1 MHVIMKRGIVVLS
14 LASLAWTGDPGTAH
28 AQARPGRLLVT
39 VVDQTGGVLPGAV
52 VRVRP
57 TTPDAPADATTT
69 GVTVATN
76 DAGIAAI
83 PDLAEGRY
91 DIDAS
96 FEGFDPVTLPDV
108 RVRGGD
114 VRRRITLRIKKVDEL
129 LTVGRDRQSAGLD
142 PGGAAFSTVLTR
154 EQIDALPDDPD
165 ELEAALKA
173 MAPPGS
179 TIRVDGFTGGRLPS
193 KSQIRSIRLPRMD
206 MFAAQNHGG
215 FMGAM
220 FIDILTQP
228 GLGPLRGSVDIN
240 FLDEALNARNAFT
253 PTRRPEQ
260 LRRAGFN
267 LSGTI
272 RPNKTSFSINANGGT
287 QYTSPN
293 LLAVTPDGSTLTDS
307 VRQPRDSFTVN
318 ARLDHAINKDHAIR
332 ASVDVDTATSR
343 NLGVGGYN
351 LFDLAYENDTTTS
364 TFRLSENGPLGR
376 RFFTE
381 SRFQVRRSDST
392 DQSAIEAPTIRV
404 IDAFTSGGAQQRGGA
419 ASTTFEVASD
429 LDYVRGAHSWRT
441 GLLVEGGRHSSDD
454 LTNYLG
460 TYTFA
465 SLADFNAGRALSYTR
480 RIGDPVIDYTTWRAG
495 VYVQDDWR
503 VTRSLLLGMGVRY
516 GVQGHVGDGWNLS
529 PRVTAAWS
537 PFRHGK
543 LTVRANYGYFYDWI
557 ADDLY
562 KQSLLV
568 DGDRLRSLNIIAPAY
583 PDPGTLGDAAPT
595 DRYEWPDA
603 LVLPSAH
610 RMSVGFDR
618 QVSANTRLNLSYN
631 RNWGRN
637 VARGRNLNTPVNGLR
652 PDPAYAN
659 VVELASD
666 GESRSQ
672 MLHAGINIMRMDWR
686 RTFMALN
693 YTWSKAEANTT
704 GGFSLPASGDVLDTE
719 WGPAPGDI
727 RHRVG
732 GSFNSSP
739 FRNFSMG
746 VNLRTQSGMAYNAT
760 TGRDDNGDGVFNDRP
775 AGETRNARRG
785 AAQVDLGGRMSYA
798 IGFGGPRQTGG
809 AGGTQ
814 IAISMGGGGGLS
826 PGFGGG
832 AEDKRY
838 RVEFY
843 ILGQNLLNRVNYTA
857 YSWVLTSPFFGQP
870 IAASQPRKLQVGM
883 RFGF

>member
-1 MHVIMKRGIVVLS
+1 
-14 LASLAWTGDPGTAH
+14 
-28 AQARPGRLLVT
+28 
-39 VVDQTGGVLPGAV
+39 
-52 VRVRP
+52 
-57 TTPDAPADATTT
+57 
-69 GVTVATN
+69 
-76 DAGIAAI
+76 
-83 PDLAEGRY
+83 
-91 DIDAS
+91 
-96 FEGFDPVTLPDV
+96 
-108 RVRGGD
+108 VRGGD
-114 VRRRITLRIKKVDEL
+114 VSGASRCRIKKVDEL
-129 LTVGRDRQSAGLD
+129 FSPSGAIGRAPASS
-142 PGGAAFSTVLTR
+142 GAAFSTVLTR

-419 ASTTFEVASD
+419 ASTTFELASD

-465 SLADFNAGRALSYTR
+465 SLADFNAGRALA
-480 RIGDPVIDYTTWRAG
+480 IRAASAI
-495 VYVQDDWR
+495 R
-503 VTRSLLLGMGVRY
+503 
-516 GVQGHVGDGWNLS
+516 
-529 PRVTAAWS
+529 
-537 PFRHGK
+537 
-543 LTVRANYGYFYDWI
+543 
-557 ADDLY
+557 
-562 KQSLLV
+562 
-568 DGDRLRSLNIIAPAY
+568 DRLRRGGPAS
-583 PDPGTLGDAAPT
+583 T
-595 DRYEWPDA
+595 
-603 LVLPSAH
+603 
-610 RMSVGFDR
+610 
-618 QVSANTRLNLSYN
+618 
-631 RNWGRN
+631 
-637 VARGRNLNTPVNGLR
+637 
-652 PDPAYAN
+652 
-659 VVELASD
+659 
-666 GESRSQ
+666 SR
-672 MLHAGINIMRMDWR
+672 
-686 RTFMALN
+686 
-693 YTWSKAEANTT
+693 TT
-704 GGFSLPASGDVLDTE
+704 GAHAE
-719 WGPAPGDI
+719 PAPGDG
-727 RHRVG
+727 RA
-732 GSFNSSP
+732 
-739 FRNFSMG
+739 
-746 VNLRTQSGMAYNAT
+746 LR
-760 TGRDDNGDGVFNDRP
+760 R
-775 AGETRNARRG
+775 AGARRRRLEPLAARHGRLVAVPAREADG
-785 AAQVDLGGRMSYA
+785 A
-798 IGFGGPRQTGG
+798 RQLRVLLRLDCRRPLQ
-809 AGGTQ
+809 AEPARRRRPPAEPQ
-814 IAISMGGGGGLS
+814 HHRPGLS
-826 PGFGGG
+826 
-832 AEDKRY
+832 R
-838 RVEFY
+838 
-843 ILGQNLLNRVNYTA
+843 
-857 YSWVLTSPFFGQP
+857 
-870 IAASQPRKLQVGM
+870 PRHP
-883 RFGF
+883 R